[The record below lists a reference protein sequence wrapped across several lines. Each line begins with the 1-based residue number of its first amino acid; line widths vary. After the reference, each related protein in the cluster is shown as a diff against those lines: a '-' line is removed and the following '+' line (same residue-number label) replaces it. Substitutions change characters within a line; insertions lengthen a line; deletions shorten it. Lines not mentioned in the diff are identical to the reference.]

1 MAFFGVLV
9 SCLRALRALRG
20 VDPDGGGCY
29 GRPAKLGGLAL
40 GVIPGGTRWE
50 LWINGHW
57 LALFTAAGDDAGR

>member
-1 MAFFGVLV
+1 MAYPGVLV
-9 SCLRALRALRG
+9 RCLLAPGAPRR

-40 GVIPGGTRWE
+40 GVIPGGTRWD